1 MMTRRSKQMKNY
13 YNSPQHVISKRLSAS
28 LSESLREQ
36 YNRKTIRVCKNDVVK
51 ILRGE
56 YKGIDGKITHIY
68 PKIGKI
74 SVDGV
79 TREKLAGGNTPV
91 KIHSSNV
98 MVTSVDLKDKFRK
111 EKIEKV
117 A

>member
-1 MMTRRSKQMKNY
+1 MMKKRSKISKNY
-13 YNSPQHVISKRLSAS
+13 YDSPQHVVSKRASALLSK
-28 LSESLREQ
+28 SLREK
-36 YNRKTIRVCKNDVVK
+36 YNRKTIRVRKNDVVK

-68 PKIGKI
+68 LQVGKI

-91 KIHSSNV
+91 KIHSSNII
-98 MVTSVDLKDKFRK
+98 VTSIDFKDKFRK
-111 EKIEKV
+111 EKMEKV
-117 A
+117 D

>member
-1 MMTRRSKQMKNY
+1 MVRT
-13 YNSPQHVISKRLSAS
+13 
-28 LSESLREQ
+28 
-36 YNRKTIRVCKNDVVK
+36 
-51 ILRGE
+51 
-56 YKGIDGKITHIY
+56 Y

-79 TREKLAGGNTPV
+79 SREKLAGGNTPV
-91 KIHSSNV
+91 KIHPSNV

>member
-1 MMTRRSKQMKNY
+1 MMTKRSKRLKNY
-13 YNSPQHVISKRLSAS
+13 YDSPQHVVSKRISAS
-28 LSESLREQ
+28 LSESLREK
-36 YNRKTIRVCKNDVVK
+36 YDRKTIRVHKNDVVK